1 MFCNTRGS
9 TRLACRSGTPIKQ
22 GSDFFLFRNLFSKY
36 FSTCRQSGL
45 TCTDWHDVLQGAG
58 CKDELAIAPLSYRE
72 TAHGKGKHM
81 AGLQAGTP
89 GDEAIIT
96 MERGGTVFPAGRHT
110 E

>member
-1 MFCNTRGS
+1 MCFAVKGKHKAGLSIRHPYKA
-9 TRLACRSGTPIKQ
+9 RFR
-22 GSDFFLFRNLFSKY
+22 FFSFRNLFSKY

-45 TCTDWHDVLQGAG
+45 TCTDWHDILQGAG
-58 CKDELAIAPLSYRE
+58 CGDELAIAPLSYRE
-72 TAHGKGKHM
+72 TAHGKGKHI

-110 E
+110 K